1 MRTQDT
7 ATTTIIGAGFTG
19 ISVAIE
25 QARTYHRLQQQ
36 NPVRLPPLTI
46 RIIDKSGDFGT
57 GLPYSHDSD
66 IFLLNQPAYAMSP
79 FADDPDHFTRWLQ
92 TQDSNATQ
100 DDFASRKQYGQ
111 YLRDIFNQAVTDHPD
126 IRFECITAEVTSIDH
141 NTVRFSVSTADKTKY
156 NTDTLIIADGHQ
168 PSGFLQEYARHPR
181 FFDTPYD
188 VDKART
194 LLTGDTQGVLII
206 GTGQSAID
214 SLAVLDHIG
223 YQGPIHAV
231 SRNLVT
237 PWKFEPALYRQDI
250 APYEFKILTAETI
263 YAQNAQTETALK
275 SLLSAEIRSAEHS
288 GYGIAHI
295 LTAYNETALQ
305 SAFTA
310 DNIDAL
316 RSLSAHIKA
325 LYSNPTPPRR
335 FALLQELQSSGQ
347 LHYSRTGISAAQITD
362 AADGF
367 HVNDDTGAPIAP
379 KISVIFNGAS
389 CARCI
394 CDHTGEILSP
404 LLRDAFAKGLAAP
417 ADCAKA
423 ALAGEQITS
432 GLYINGPATNSERW
446 GVETFR
452 KDNQTTARSAV
463 LRTLQNFLT
472 NVQPT

>member
-19 ISVAIE
+19 ISIAIE
-25 QARTYHRLQQQ
+25 QARTYNRLKQQSTE
-36 NPVRLPPLTI
+36 RLPPLTI

-57 GLPYSHDSD
+57 GLPYSHESD
-66 IFLLNQPAYAMSP
+66 VFLLNQPAYAMSP

-92 TQDSNATQ
+92 AQDAYATQ
-100 DDFASRKQYGQ
+100 DDFATRKQYGQ

-126 IRFECITAEVTSIDH
+126 IGFECITAEVTAIDH
-141 NTVRFSVSTADKTKY
+141 SAAHFSLSTAENTKL
-156 NTDTLIIADGHQ
+156 TSDTVIIADGHQ
-168 PSGFLQEYARHPR
+168 PSGFLQEYASHPR
-181 FFDTPYD
+181 YD
-188 VDKART
+188 IDKARK
-194 LLTGDTQGVLII
+194 LLTDDTQGVLII

-214 SLAVLDHIG
+214 ALAVLDHIG
-223 YQGPIHAV
+223 YQGSIHAV

-237 PWKFEPALYRQDI
+237 PWKFEPALYRQDL
-250 APYEFKILTAETI
+250 PSYEFKILTPETI

-275 SLLSAEIRSAEHS
+275 SLLSAEIRSAEHH
-288 GYGIAHI
+288 GYGIAHV

-310 DNIDAL
+310 DNVNAL
-316 RSLSAHIKA
+316 HSLSAHIKA

-335 FALLQELQSSGQ
+335 FALLQELQASGQ
-347 LHYSRTGISAAQITD
+347 LHYTRTGISAAQITD

-367 HVNDDTGAPIAP
+367 HVKDDTDAQIAP
-379 KISVIFNGAS
+379 KISAIFNGAS

-394 CDHTGEILSP
+394 CDHTGAILSP
-404 LLRDAFAKGLAAP
+404 LLRDAFAKDLAAP
-417 ADCAKA
+417 ADSAKA
-423 ALAGEQITS
+423 AQAGEQITN